1 MATVRK
7 FTIRSLG
14 LPGLLLISIISFT
27 QPAELDPQKWAKEL
41 SKKSYT
47 RDKVYAQLDSLIEYA
62 DNSHGIVFGGS
73 NSLFIDS
80 ATVFNFLNALTVKGK
95 STDDHFR
102 VAFNCLK
109 ARAIYYTN
117 KKYKLDPF
125 KEEVKQLLSSAMDIA
140 YRSEDEYLIAFASL
154 QYAQVIYQFGEVGL
168 AVMYGKNAI
177 DLAEKL
183 SYPLRPLDYQFIA
196 EMLYRVREYNDCIK
210 YGKKAVTAWKN
221 SPSEFKTF
229 TTSCINT
236 VALGYHR
243 QKMYDSAFI
252 FYDQALQLATT
263 IKDTVWMGIVSGN
276 MAQVLYMQGKYD
288 TAYVLLKNDYGSS
301 KKSGYYDNAANS
313 LQWAARANLARGNKT
328 AALAEAR
335 EAFQLLKLW
344 PDANYL
350 RNAYYTTTQIFRQMG
365 NYDSAFYYNNLWS
378 AINDSLE
385 KVVATSSLAI
395 TKARLNDE
403 TSRYNIQTLNR
414 ERKAQLLLRNI
425 IILAI
430 ALISLFALLMVNR
443 KILKTKMKMEKV
455 EREKV
460 LMEQEMDSSR
470 EQLKMF
476 TTNIIEKT
484 NLIEKLESQIKD
496 KGTTSE
502 QYSIISELSEQT
514 ILTEEDWNKF
524 RSLFEKIYP
533 GFFIKLRE
541 KFPDVTLAEQRMAAL
556 TRLRLTTRQIASMLG
571 ISVDSVHKSRQR
583 LRIRFHVSTDA
594 NLDELVANL

>member
-1 MATVRK
+1 MATIRM
-7 FTIRSLG
+7 FTIRCIG
-14 LPGLLLISIISFT
+14 LPGLLLLSIISFT

-47 RDKVYAQLDSLIEYA
+47 HDKVYTQLDSLMEYA
-62 DNSHGIVFGGS
+62 DSSHGIVFGGS

-95 STDDHFR
+95 STDDHFK

-125 KEEVKQLLSSAMDIA
+125 KEEVKQLLSSAIDIA

-154 QYAQVIYQFGEVGL
+154 QYAQIIYQFGEVGL
-168 AVMYGKNAI
+168 AVMYGKNAV

-183 SYPLRPLDYQFIA
+183 SYPVRSVDYQFLA

-221 SPSEFKTF
+221 SPNEYKTF

-460 LMEQEMDSSR
+460 LMEQEMDSAR

-484 NLIEKLESQIKD
+484 NLIEKLESQIRD

-583 LRIRFHVSTDA
+583 LRMRFQVSTDA

>member
-1 MATVRK
+1 MATIRM
-7 FTIRSLG
+7 FTIRCIG
-14 LPGLLLISIISFT
+14 LPGLLLLSIISFT

-47 RDKVYAQLDSLIEYA
+47 HDKVYTQLDSLMEYA
-62 DNSHGIVFGGS
+62 DSSHGIVFGGS

-95 STDDHFR
+95 STDDHFK

-125 KEEVKQLLSSAMDIA
+125 KEEVKQLLSSAIDIA

-221 SPSEFKTF
+221 SPNEYKTF

-460 LMEQEMDSSR
+460 LMEQEMDSAR

-484 NLIEKLESQIKD
+484 NLIEKLESQIRD

-583 LRIRFHVSTDA
+583 LRMRFQVSTDA